1 MLVYCILKK
10 TLNGNPNLTYEEQ
23 TNKQTNKVKNKKKT
37 YIYIYIYV
45 YTCENKL
52 EQRRIKQ
59 KN

>member
-1 MLVYCILKK
+1 MLVYGILKK
-10 TLNGNPNLTYEEQ
+10 TLKGNPNLTYEEQ
-23 TNKQTNKVKNKKKT
+23 TNKKQSKKK
-37 YIYIYIYV
+37 

>member
-1 MLVYCILKK
+1 MLVYGILKK
-10 TLNGNPNLTYEEQ
+10 TLKANPNLTYEEQ
-23 TNKQTNKVKNKKKT
+23 TNKQTKQKKKKN
-37 YIYIYIYV
+37 IYI

>member
-1 MLVYCILKK
+1 MLVYGILKK
-10 TLNGNPNLTYEEQ
+10 TLKANPNLTYEEQ
-23 TNKQTNKVKNKKKT
+23 TNKQTKQKKK
-37 YIYIYIYV
+37 YIYI

>member
-23 TNKQTNKVKNKKKT
+23 TNKQTNKVKNKKKH
-37 YIYIYIYV
+37 IYIYIYV